1 MFLEYPIVS
10 IEDPFDKEDWEH
22 VKHFSSLG
30 ICQVCSAFHYFYIKS
45 FGISTCQKKRKKEKR
60 KKGISV
66 EINLFYRRHKYCGVR
81 SLIFEGDIDT
91 YNNKIRFG
99 Y

>member
-1 MFLEYPIVS
+1 MFSEYPIVS

-45 FGISTCQKKRKKEKR
+45 LGISTYQKKTFGIS
-60 KKGISV
+60 I

-81 SLIFEGDIDT
+81 SHIFEGDIDI